1 VDLTFFQ
8 LCDSCLRAT
17 KIEDVDYLVI
27 SLHNKQFDLL
37 QNHFQENKPA
47 YVMVSSKRIR
57 KTEDEGSAENPKG
70 GKKKSKI
77 QKEEK
82 VKLQY

>member
-1 VDLTFFQ
+1 
-8 LCDSCLRAT
+8 
-17 KIEDVDYLVI
+17 
-27 SLHNKQFDLL
+27 
-37 QNHFQENKPA
+37 
-47 YVMVSSKRIR
+47 MVSSKRIR